1 MTPWNCPHRF
11 LLTFALFMGT
21 IACGSA
27 QEVKWRY
34 DYNAARK
41 EAQEK
46 GLPLVLDFG
55 TETCFWCKRL
65 DDTTFRDPAIL
76 ATLNGQF
83 IPLKIDASRNPAL
96 TETLRIQSYPTLI
109 LAASDGK
116 ILQTLEGYQDPAQF
130 HGKLHEVLTSLNNP
144 DWMTRDYEEARR
156 AVAASDSSRA
166 VSLLKAIVEDGKT
179 RPVQTKAQQL
189 LAELEQ
195 KAGERLARAR
205 QFQSED
211 QALEATETLT
221 DLVRIYAGTRAAKE
235 GEQLLAELSAR
246 PGIRAEQRTRRAREL
261 LAQAREDYRTKQYL
275 CCLDRCEILVDSY
288 QDLPESAEAG
298 QLLAEIK
305 NNAELM
311 RGLCDTMTE
320 RMGGLYLSLA
330 ETLLRK
336 GQPQQAMVYLERV
349 LRSFPNTRQ
358 AELAQTRLA
367 QLQASPGRST
377 NFKNPAP

>member
-11 LLTFALFMGT
+11 LLTFALFVGT